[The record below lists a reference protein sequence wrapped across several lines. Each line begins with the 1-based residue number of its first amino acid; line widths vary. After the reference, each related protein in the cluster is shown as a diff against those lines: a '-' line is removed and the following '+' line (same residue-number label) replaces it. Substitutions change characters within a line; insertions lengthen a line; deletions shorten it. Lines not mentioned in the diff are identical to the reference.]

1 MGGKQKRIAIRD
13 LNGSVLG
20 RSVVPQL
27 LPNAVILARR
37 KVRQH
42 RLFVLA
48 PVFME
53 LAHPIM
59 RVIVPRNNRI
69 EDAPVVWR
77 VKRYDFNAASGHQ
90 GAPFHEPVS
99 ASGPRSGRHESSTRL
114 YSASTV
120 RGICAPVMI
129 IAPASSRSSLPL

>member
-27 LPNAVILARR
+27 LPYAIILARR

-53 LAHPIM
+53 LTHPIM
-59 RVIVPRNNRI
+59 RVIVASDDRI
-69 EDAPVVWR
+69 QYPPMVWC

-90 GAPFHEPVS
+90 GAPFHVPVR
-99 ASGPRSGRHESSTRL
+99 ASGPRSGR
-114 YSASTV
+114 
-120 RGICAPVMI
+120 
-129 IAPASSRSSLPL
+129 